1 MASTSSIAPKDSISV
16 ASRPSDTATIT
27 ISDSAS
33 PSTSGIK
40 KRNKRTPHPVWK
52 HARVAIY
59 GVEARTALS
68 GKHTRSYWYCQYVG
82 CEDYSTLST
91 VTAAY
96 HMATY
101 HGIVLNEA
109 QPSKLAQKI
118 QKDIDSFTT
127 PIEAVTRAKEDA
139 LINGGLKAAAN
150 PVTIKQALL
159 RLIVH
164 HDLPLSF
171 VEWPETHTFISAIN
185 YQATGVIWTSH
196 QSTAAYVSRTFILR
210 REQIKRRLQQS
221 QSLIHLTTDT
231 WHSPNYKEL
240 QSITAHFI
248 DEEGRLQKALLA
260 LPELNNGHS
269 GVEVAPHIIEALEQ
283 YGIKERVSYITTD
296 NATANDTLCRKLSES
311 LFNWEPIERRLRCV
325 GHVINLAVQSFLF
338 AKDQEAVEL
347 AEEDI
352 HVDKRL
358 QQLSDDTLSGW
369 IQQPALQ
376 RTLNLITTLRRSDRL
391 FTTWKKH
398 AGKAIRNP
406 VVTRWN
412 SYYTSFEDALEL
424 RHAYT
429 TFVLD
434 YNEQLGDYELSAND
448 WQLVE
453 QTITFLRPFK
463 QATLQCEG
471 DYVTLDKVQSHM
483 DMLSAHFVKQRTI
496 YQATSDKA
504 FYEAIITGWYAFDKY
519 YSWIDQ
525 TGAYSAAILLNPCLR
540 KSYLAAAWQRD
551 WVKPGIERAR
561 AVWTSRYKKEPDT
574 VNTAVTKPA
583 AMTAYEE
590 FMSSIAAKQ
599 HLRKGT
605 AIDEFDRFIEAN
617 AEPIEGSPL
626 QWWLQPLQRR
636 TYPLLAKMA
645 IDVLSAPA
653 MSAEDERVFS
663 GARRTITWTHA
674 KLGGPIIEHLE
685 CVKHWQRTGLVDE
698 QFIEPEDGEGSDDE
712 ADIHSQAR

>member
-1 MASTSSIAPKDSISV
+1 MASTSSITPSDSISV
-16 ASRPSDTATIT
+16 ASGSANTATATPSRATAAT
-27 ISDSAS
+27 I
-33 PSTSGIK
+33 PGVK
-40 KRNKRTPHPVWK
+40 KQNKRIAHPVWA
-52 HARVAIY
+52 H
-59 GVEARTALS
+59 ARTAITGVEPRLVRS
-68 GKHTRSYWYCQYVG
+68 GKSTRSYWYCIHTSCV
-82 CEDYSTLST
+82 DYSTLST
-91 VTAAY
+91 VTATL
-96 HMATY
+96 HMASH
-101 HGIVLNEA
+101 HGIVVDEP

-118 QKDIDSFTT
+118 QKDIDSFIT
-127 PIEAVTRAKEDA
+127 PMETVRRSQEDA
-139 LINGGLKAAAN
+139 LIKGGLKAAAN

-171 VEWPETHTFISAIN
+171 VEWPETHTFVNAIN
-185 YQATGVIWTSH
+185 YQATGILWTSH
-196 QSTAAYVSRTFILR
+196 QATATRVSQTFKLR
-210 REQIKRRLQQS
+210 QEQIKRRLQQS

-231 WHSPNYKEL
+231 WHSPNHKEF
-240 QSITAHFI
+240 QSITAHFVD
-248 DEEGRLQKALLA
+248 DENRLQKALLA
-260 LPELNNGHS
+260 LPELDNGHS
-269 GVEVAPHIIEALEQ
+269 GVEVAPHIIKVLEQ
-283 YGIKERVSYITTD
+283 YEIKERVGYITTD
-296 NATANDTLCRKLSES
+296 NATANDTLCHELGEF
-311 LFNWEPIERRLRCV
+311 LTNWKPRERRLRCI
-325 GHVINLAVQSFLF
+325 GHIINLAVQSFFF

-347 AEEDI
+347 AEEDAYANEQ
-352 HVDKRL
+352 L
-358 QQLSDDTLSGW
+358 QETSDNNLTGW

-376 RTLNLITTLRRSDRL
+376 KILHLIITLQRSDRL
-391 FTTWKKH
+391 FNSWKKH
-398 AGKAIRNP
+398 AGKAIRRP

-434 YNEQLGDYELSAND
+434 HNEQLGDYELSAND

-453 QTITFLRPFK
+453 QTIAFLRPFK

-471 DYVTLDKVQSHM
+471 DHVTLDKVQSHM
-483 DMLSAHFVKQRTI
+483 DMLRAHFIKQRAV
-496 YQATSDKA
+496 YQATSNKA

-525 TGAYSAAILLNPCLR
+525 TGACSVAILLNPRLR

-561 AVWTSRYKKEPDT
+561 AVWTSQYKKEPDT
-574 VNTAVTKPA
+574 VTTTVTEPVV
-583 AMTAYEE
+583 MTAYEE
-590 FMSSIAAKQ
+590 FMSSIATKQ

-617 AEPIEGSPL
+617 AEPVEGSPL
-626 QWWLQPLQRR
+626 QWWLQPLQQR
-636 TYPLLAKMA
+636 TYPQLAKMA

-663 GARRTITWTHA
+663 GARRTITWTRA
-674 KLGGPIIEHLE
+674 KLEGPMIEQLE

-698 QFIEPEDGEGSDDE
+698 QFIEPEDEGIDE
-712 ADIHSQAR
+712 VGGSNEVL